1 MNHKNT
7 CFCICAKIHI
17 LPLYFLFYYIWSHTS
32 IDHLDVFNAA
42 IIISWDKI
50 TYIKSLLSLHVYCG
64 YLTHRFTWWGKTKE
78 FHQAKTLFFP
88 FFFFFFPLAPA
99 GTVSLLSHHMAKWR
113 QSTLSYYPFPLQTRD
128 GAIISTVVW
137 LHLAK
142 SDGEI
147 LCPQF
152 LDRTCMDMDMNM
164 DRTRFPSVRNVF
176 LILRASDKHL
186 KALAEHYQTVHKLE
200 KKQELGT

>member
-50 TYIKSLLSLHVYCG
+50 TYIKSLLRLHVYCG

-99 GTVSLLSHHMAKWR
+99 GTVSLLSHHMVKR
-113 QSTLSYYPFPLQTRD
+113 CQSTLSYYPFPHQSRD
-128 GAIISTVVW
+128 GAIYINGCLVVSGKVW
-137 LHLAK
+137 WRDFVSSVPGQNTH
-142 SDGEI
+142 S
-147 LCPQF
+147 
-152 LDRTCMDMDMNM
+152 
-164 DRTRFPSVRNVF
+164 RFSSVSNVF

-200 KKQELGT
+200 KKQELGTLNKLIWSL